1 MSKFLQRNINE
12 LNKLKRNS
20 TQSANNATK
29 KRVDEIIKLYT
40 ERKLSNVA
48 TAENLIKGL
57 TSTDKKVYDKAFQ
70 KYKDN
75 IKKIKDTKP
84 LNQRMTET
92 RAKKEEEGRVYKPR
106 GVRAK
111 KTYFIQF
118 MLYTASEES
127 KDTKIRDTKIKSKPA
142 FKHRLMNFY
151 TKTFDNLNVTIQART
166 ISTDIIKKGYLNT

>member
-118 MLYTASEES
+118 MFYTAREEN
-127 KDTKIRDTKIKSKPA
+127 KDTKIKSKPA
-142 FKHRLMNFY
+142 FKHRLMIFY

-166 ISTDIIKKGYLNT
+166 ISTDIIKKGYFNT